1 MTGRRANKWG
11 AASGLI
17 LCLLWAPMGYI
28 MPKLP
33 DLGSAAGI
41 ERFYHDQFGTLK
53 WVLLSVSAGFFF
65 LLCFLGTVMARLRR
79 AEESGP
85 LTWIA
90 LAGAL
95 MFMTSLNIAVGLT
108 AAAGLLSKTSTPD
121 ITAGLHSAAFV
132 LAAPAA
138 PAGTAFFGA
147 TAVVSLTRRAFPRWA
162 GWAAVIAAVAN
173 IGATSGIFS
182 LTGPLN
188 SGNGTI
194 GGITAPIL
202 TWVAWILLA
211 SLWLASEGARPRS
224 IPSGPPT

>member
-1 MTGRRANKWG
+1 MWG

-17 LCLLWAPMGYI
+17 LCLLWAPMGFI
-28 MPKLP
+28 MPRLP
-33 DLGSAAGI
+33 DLGSAAEI
-41 ERFYHDQFGTLK
+41 ERFYHHQAATLK
-53 WVLLSVSAGFFF
+53 VVLLLVSVGFFF

-79 AEESGP
+79 AAGSGP

-90 LAGAL
+90 FAGAL
-95 MFMTSLNIAVGLT
+95 MFMTSLNVAVGLS

-121 ITAGLHSAAFV
+121 IIAGLHSAAFV
-132 LAAPAA
+132 LAAPVA

-147 TAVVSLTRRAFPRWA
+147 TAVVSLTGGAFPRWV

-188 SGNGTI
+188 SGNGAL

-202 TWVAWILLA
+202 AWAAWILLA
-211 SLWLASEGARPRS
+211 SLWLLTEGPDPRS
-224 IPSGPPT
+224 IPSRPPT